1 MPKKPAT
8 WKKFFDHLK
17 QSEKFQSCVP
27 LGISK
32 QLYYDEI
39 VDQIK
44 FEIADWY
51 GVSKKHS
58 MLSYA
63 KPEDIIVDYI
73 FCTAEEAHYFLPL
86 FLEENDYVGDDADG
100 S

>member
-17 QSEKFQSCVP
+17 QSAKFQSCVP

-32 QLYYDEI
+32 QIYYEEI
-39 VDQIK
+39 ADQIK
-44 FEIADWY
+44 FEISEWY
-51 GVSKKHS
+51 DGNSH
-58 MLSYA
+58 YP

-86 FLEENDYVGDDADG
+86 FLEENSYLEDTDDG
-100 S
+100 SKI